1 MTMTITEIRMNKN
14 ENEKSE
20 DGIEQLT
27 KNKNNSAIYMSLAD
41 PIFSI
46 YEYILNDN
54 INKNYE
60 TAVNYLT

>member
-27 KNKNNSAIYMSLAD
+27 KNKNNSAIYMYLAD

-46 YEYILNDN
+46 YLYILNDN

-60 TAVNYLT
+60 TALNYLT